1 MPQYASEA
9 SQESVVMARK
19 RKRNVLQNVPIHHG
33 LTKRG
38 ATSVCNALIRLKRR
52 EGFKAK
58 ISKRGKLRFTKVR
71 RKR

>member
-1 MPQYASEA
+1 
-9 SQESVVMARK
+9 MARK
-19 RKRNVLQNVPIHHG
+19 RSRNVLRNVPIHHG
-33 LTKRG
+33 LTRRG

-58 ISKRGKLRFTKVR
+58 ITKKGKLRFTKVK